1 MAGQASGT
9 GSVICTCDI
18 SMDGERARPLKLQ
31 HVKCGV
37 LWNSLCSSGWP
48 QSHRDPPVPASFLF
62 VCLLV
67 SFSKEKEKE
76 KAGMKEG
83 GRVGEVKRLWR
94 SRGRETVIRIYCM
107 KKITSSRLSSAT

>member
-48 QSHRDPPVPASFLF
+48 QTCDDP
-62 VCLLV
+62 
-67 SFSKEKEKE
+67 
-76 KAGMKEG
+76 
-83 GRVGEVKRLWR
+83 
-94 SRGRETVIRIYCM
+94 
-107 KKITSSRLSSAT
+107 

>member
-1 MAGQASGT
+1 MPPLPGLVLVFDFVFKIVFSGFF
-9 GSVICTCDI
+9 GSFLFVC
-18 SMDGERARPLKLQ
+18 
-31 HVKCGV
+31 
-37 LWNSLCSSGWP
+37 
-48 QSHRDPPVPASFLF
+48 LF

-67 SFSKEKEKE
+67 SFSKEKE